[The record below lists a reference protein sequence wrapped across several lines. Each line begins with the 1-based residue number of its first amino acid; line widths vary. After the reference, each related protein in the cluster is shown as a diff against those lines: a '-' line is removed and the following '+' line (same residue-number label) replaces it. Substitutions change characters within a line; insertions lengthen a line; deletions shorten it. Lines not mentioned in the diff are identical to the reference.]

1 MSREEARRPV
11 SPFGGTNLEYVHRHN
26 QRVVFECLRVNG
38 ALSRAELARATGLA
52 KQTVA
57 NIIEPLIGDGLLK
70 QDDRRVGGR
79 GQPAVPVR
87 ISAEGAHA
95 IGVHVDYHRI
105 LGVAVDLEG
114 RTIRR
119 SHVYLKAQDAMDVTT
134 ILHQL
139 VQSLRKKQPGR
150 YLGLGVATPGPFGT
164 DAATYPGLGIV
175 PGWTGRAAAESLRK
189 QFGTQISIENDATA
203 AAAGERRI
211 GAGATVADFAYL
223 YLGIGVGAGLIV
235 DGSLYRG
242 AGRNAGE
249 LGLLPQPDAAGKTFE
264 QSLSLVALCTRL
276 GWNPYASDTQRRL
289 EALPSGENA
298 GFDAW
303 IAEARQALAF
313 AALTLEMLFDP
324 ECIIVGGLMPKA
336 IVVRLIQET
345 ALIPSVAMRL
355 ERKHPRMIA
364 GAGDPWTAAIGAA
377 ASTIASAFNPEFRI
391 LQKI

>member
-1 MSREEARRPV
+1 MSSEDGTRSG

-70 QDDRRVGGR
+70 EDERRVGGR

-119 SHVYLKAQDAMDVTT
+119 SHVYLRAQDAMDVTP
-134 ILHQL
+134 ILHRM
-139 VQSLRKKQPGR
+139 VRSLQRDQPGR

-164 DAATYPGLGIV
+164 DAATTPGLGIV
-175 PGWTGRAAAESLRK
+175 PGWTATAAESLRK
-189 QFGTQISIENDATA
+189 QFGTQTAIENDATA

-211 GAGATVADFAYL
+211 GAGASIADFAYL

-249 LGLLPQPDAAGKTFE
+249 LGLLPQPNASGKTFE
-264 QSLSLVALCTRL
+264 QSLSLVALCTQL

-289 EALPSGENA
+289 EALPVGGNA
-298 GFDAW
+298 GLEEW
-303 IAEARQALAF
+303 IAEARHALAL
-313 AALTLEMLFDP
+313 AVLTLEMLFDP
-324 ECIIVGGLMPKA
+324 ECVIVGGLMPKA
-336 IVVRLIQET
+336 IVVRLIEET
-345 ALIPSVAMRL
+345 TLLPSVAMRL
-355 ERKHPRMIA
+355 ERKQPRMVA
-364 GAGDPWTAAIGAA
+364 GAGNPWTAAIGAA
-377 ASTIASAFNPEFRI
+377 ASTIASAFDPEFRI